1 MESSSN
7 IKSTDLVLTGLMIAL
22 VFIAGNI
29 IKIPTVGG
37 GYLHMGDSMVF
48 LSAVVLGKRRG
59 AFAAAVGMAL
69 VDMFGGFYIWAP
81 FTLVIK
87 YVMAYIAAVVI
98 RNGSG
103 KRIVYVIGFVLGGA
117 FMVIGYFI
125 AGGIITAIT
134 TNGALKTVIVGAFIT
149 SAKDIVGNILQ
160 ATFGIVVALPLSAVA
175 VKLKKHSVA

>member
-1 MESSSN
+1 
-7 IKSTDLVLTGLMIAL
+7 MIAL

-69 VDMFGGFYIWAP
+69 VDMVGGFYIWAP
-81 FTLVIK
+81 FTLIIK
-87 YVMAYIAAVVI
+87 YFMAYIAAVVI
-98 RNGSG
+98 RKGSE
-103 KRIVYVIGFVLGGA
+103 KKIVYGIGFVLGGI

-125 AGGIITAIT
+125 AGGVIAAIT
-134 TNGALKTVIVGAFIT
+134 TNGALKTVIVGAFLT

-160 ATFGIVVALPLSAVA
+160 ATFGIVFALPLSAVA
-175 VKLKKHSVA
+175 VRLKKGSGE